1 MEFTPDL
8 GWQYANG
15 FKVYTT
21 NPLIQDELKNNN
33 SFQSGF
39 HSALNSYSYL

>member
-15 FKVYTT
+15 LKVYTT
-21 NPLIQDELKNNN
+21 NPLIQDEFEK
-33 SFQSGF
+33 
-39 HSALNSYSYL
+39 